1 MDNKDACAHSKK
13 NRGRSPA
20 CIYSQDTKGH
30 KIKIYPAVELANVED
45 KEAAV
50 LEDTKSF
57 QVLLRGISKS
67 ILLNGYGYTEDGREW
82 GKLDEVAAIILSEI
96 ISSTSHL
103 FLSEFVVV
111 IHPVHAEAM
120 KL

>member
-1 MDNKDACAHSKK
+1 MPALIAKK

-50 LEDTKSF
+50 LEDTKKFSGFIERYIQRASF
-57 QVLLRGISKS
+57 
-67 ILLNGYGYTEDGREW
+67 
-82 GKLDEVAAIILSEI
+82 
-96 ISSTSHL
+96 
-103 FLSEFVVV
+103 
-111 IHPVHAEAM
+111 
-120 KL
+120 